1 MRRRDL
7 LGALA
12 ATAFPGALL
21 EASRAQ
27 AQDRAADF
35 TLEIGPVTVELAP
48 GTTVKTLGY
57 NGSAPGPLLRIPEG
71 KTVSIEVH
79 NNTSEEEV
87 VHWHGLHIPSDVDG
101 ARRRYTRDSSAGRRR
116 YSFTA
121 TPSGTRWYHSHTMA
135 GRNLKRATY
144 TGQFGFLYVEPK
156 SDPGAYDQELA
167 LKEWDPYMSTA
178 GDDEGSMD
186 AAYKHFSINDR
197 AFGHAAPIR
206 VHERQRVLF
215 RIINARGT

>member
-21 EASRAQ
+21 EA
-27 AQDRAADF
+27 AADF
-35 TLEIGPVTVELAP
+35 TLEIGPVSVELAP
-48 GTTVKTLGY
+48 GTIVKTLGY

-79 NNTSEEEV
+79 NNTPEEEV

-101 ARRRYTRDSSAGRRR
+101 SLEEGTPGVPPRGRRR

-121 TPSGTRWYHSHTMA
+121 TPSGTR
-135 GRNLKRATY
+135 
-144 TGQFGFLYVEPK
+144 
-156 SDPGAYDQELA
+156 
-167 LKEWDPYMSTA
+167 
-178 GDDEGSMD
+178 
-186 AAYKHFSINDR
+186 
-197 AFGHAAPIR
+197 
-206 VHERQRVLF
+206 
-215 RIINARGT
+215 

>member
-48 GTTVKTLGY
+48 GTTVEPLGC
-57 NGSAPGPLLRIPEG
+57 NVSAPGPLLRIPEG
-71 KTVSIEVH
+71 KRVSIEVH
-79 NNTSEEEV
+79 NNTAEEEV
-87 VHWHGLHIPSDVDG
+87 VHWHGLHIPSNVDG
-101 ARRRYTRDSSAGRRR
+101 SLEEGTPGVPPRGRRR

-121 TPSGTRWYHSHTMA
+121 APSGTRWYHSHTMA

-144 TGQFGFLYVEPK
+144 TGQFGFLYVEPR
-156 SDPGAYDQELA
+156 SDPGTYDQEVFLA
-167 LKEWDPYMSTA
+167 LKEWDPYMSTG
-178 GDDEGSMD
+178 GDGGGDEIG
-186 AAYKHFSINDR
+186 R
-197 AFGHAAPIR
+197 ASCRER
-206 VHERQRVLF
+206 V
-215 RIINARGT
+215 